1 VGGVKKLDIDGI
13 PLTRTIKKGAGAGSE
28 LHKLFVNDAHQ
39 IRIAG
44 SEWVKSVGRA
54 KHREILDA
62 GNPKYH
68 TVEIDGTTGAN
79 STSRKGFRPGSVD
92 QAHNSVRYL
101 YLGRQLADLANV
113 LRPILLQTIVDTFP
127 NSKTRTLAREWVWY
141 VQRGAGEKGEGK
153 MGKKT
158 PSQRVGMRLPP
169 DLGIYDVLWLV
180 PEGREPA
187 SYAWFAN
194 YFAKKRFG
202 YKYNMRVKKK
212 AGKYTLRKKLRGF
225 ASESARRMRAKAL
238 PGVTI
243 FAMFVKDALTG
254 PAASSRPKPAKWGV
268 PVIRVAFNQQMKTGV
283 SP

>member
-1 VGGVKKLDIDGI
+1 MGTLNNLSLDII
-13 PLTRTIKKGAGAGSE
+13 PLTRTIKKGAGAGTE
-28 LHKLFVNDAHQ
+28 LHALFVSDANQ

-44 SEWVKSVGRA
+44 TEWVRTVGRE
-54 KHREILDA
+54 KHREIIDA

-79 STSRKGFRPGSVD
+79 STSRKGFRPGTID

-141 VQRGAGEKGEGK
+141 VQRGAGEKGSKGK
-153 MGKKT
+153 ST
-158 PSQRVGMRLPP
+158 TSTRVGMRLPP

-194 YFAKKRFG
+194 YYAKKRFG
-202 YKYNMRVKKK
+202 YKYNMRVRKK
-212 AGKYTLRKKLRGF
+212 AGKYTLRKKLRGY
-225 ASESARRMRAKAL
+225 ASEAARRMRAKSL
-238 PGVTI
+238 PGVSI
-243 FAMFVKDALTG
+243 MAMFVAKALTG
-254 PAASSRPKPAKWGV
+254 PAAASRPKPAKWGV
-268 PVIRVAFNQQMKTGV
+268 PVIRVAFSQMQTGV